1 MHALSAHRAA
11 LGWAVLC
18 AAACGALAV
27 LVTSVVAVTAWD
39 AGVVLALNP
48 VVAGNPALRFA
59 ATVATTVGSPVSVD
73 ILTVVAIV
81 IAWLR
86 CAAATVGRVWA
97 AGYLAV
103 ARLVEL
109 GLDTGMKNLVDRP
122 RPTVPHPL
130 AVATDASFPSG
141 HTAGTAVLCVSVLL
155 LVHAAGPR
163 PVRTLPIAVAAVV
176 IASVA
181 ASRVLLGVHY
191 PTDVLGGALLGTATA
206 LALVPLLAISVPR
219 GPTSARRASP

>member
-1 MHALSAHRAA
+1 MRRTAI
-11 LGWAVLC
+11 GWAVFC
-18 AAACGALAV
+18 AAACTALAI
-27 LVTSVVAVTAWD
+27 LVPNVTGWD

-86 CAAATVGRVWA
+86 CAPKVERVWA
-97 AGYLAV
+97 AVYLAA

-109 GLDTGMKNLVDRP
+109 GLDTGAKHLVDRP

-155 LVHAAGPR
+155 LVHAAGR
-163 PVRTLPIAVAAVV
+163 RVRCLQIAVAAVAV
-176 IASVA
+176 AAVA

-206 LALVPLLAISVPR
+206 LALVPLLAVGVAR
-219 GPTSARRASP
+219 RPTSARRAGR

>member
-1 MHALSAHRAA
+1 MHALSIHRTA

-18 AAACGALAV
+18 AAACAALAV
-27 LVTSVVAVTAWD
+27 IVASVVAVTAWD
-39 AGVVLALNP
+39 AGVVRALNP
-48 VVAGNPALRFA
+48 VVAGNPALRIA

-73 ILTVVAIV
+73 VLTVVAIV

-86 CAAATVGRVWA
+86 CAAKVERVWA
-97 AGYLAV
+97 AVYLAV

-109 GLDTGMKNLVDRP
+109 GLATATKTLVDRP

-141 HTAGTAVLCVSVLL
+141 HTAGTAVLCISALL
-155 LVHAAGPR
+155 LLHAAGPR
-163 PVRTLPIAVAAVV
+163 PLRVRPIAVATVV

-206 LALVPLLAISVPR
+206 LALVPLLAVGVR
-219 GPTSARRASP
+219 RAPTSTRRADR

>member
-1 MHALSAHRAA
+1 MHALWTHRAA

-18 AAACGALAV
+18 AAACAALAV
-27 LVTSVVAVTAWD
+27 LVTSVKAVTAWD
-39 AGVVLALNP
+39 TGVVLALNP
-48 VVAGNPALRFA
+48 VVVGNPALRFA

-73 ILTVVAIV
+73 ILTVVVIV

-86 CAAATVGRVWA
+86 CAAAKVGRVWA

-163 PVRTLPIAVAAVV
+163 PVRDPADRHRGGSDRVV
-176 IASVA
+176 RRRGCCWACTT
-181 ASRVLLGVHY
+181 R
-191 PTDVLGGALLGTATA
+191 PTSSAERCSGPRRRWR
-206 LALVPLLAISVPR
+206 LVPLLAISVQR